1 VQGCYVGWSVSCDI
15 KSCVVRVFFYFL
27 LRIKKSYS
35 SGGIVLTV
43 LRSEGWLNSVRNNEG
58 QRWDNAHCSSEL
70 KLVNRVLAVTSDI
83 GLVK

>member
-35 SGGIVLTV
+35 
-43 LRSEGWLNSVRNNEG
+43 
-58 QRWDNAHCSSEL
+58 HSS
-70 KLVNRVLAVTSDI
+70 AVPMAKYALPHPITN
-83 GLVK
+83 